1 MRDAV
6 AATGRK
12 VEEIDKDLAVRLGFL
27 SSVQRLYRLG
37 RLRTVSLNAAEF
49 GQLEMLKLARA
60 NGALWDVWAWN
71 SKLCAHAAKGGHLEV
86 LLWARKQ
93 GCAWNEGT
101 CTWAAH
107 NGHLEVLQWARAN
120 GCPWNRDTLIE
131 ARAGVHPEVLN
142 WAIANGA
149 LHSSFPTSKST
160 TFEGMFS
167 SQSD

>member
-86 LLWARKQ
+86 LRWARKQ
-93 GCAWNEGT
+93 SCAWNEGT
-101 CTWAAH
+101 CTWAGEG
-107 NGHLEVLQWARAN
+107 GHLELLQWWRAN
-120 GCPWNRDTLIE
+120 GCPWILETYELAE
-131 ARAGVHPEVLN
+131 AGEHYEAMA
-142 WAIANGA
+142 WMIQNGIQD
-149 LHSSFPTSKST
+149 LDGF
-160 TFEGMFS
+160 FEAFAE
-167 SQSD
+167 DLD

>member
-49 GQLEMLKLARA
+49 GQLEMLKWARA

-107 NGHLEVLQWARAN
+107 NGHLEVL
-120 GCPWNRDTLIE
+120 
-131 ARAGVHPEVLN
+131 
-142 WAIANGA
+142 
-149 LHSSFPTSKST
+149 
-160 TFEGMFS
+160 
-167 SQSD
+167 

>member
-49 GQLEMLKLARA
+49 GQLEMLKWARA

-86 LLWARKQ
+86 LRWARKQ

-107 NGHLEVLQWARAN
+107 NGHLEMLQWSRAN
-120 GCPWNRDTLIE
+120 GCPWGADVYVCGGGRAPRGAAVV
-131 ARAGVHPEVLN
+131 ARERMPV
-142 WAIANGA
+142 
-149 LHSSFPTSKST
+149 
-160 TFEGMFS
+160 
-167 SQSD
+167 DY